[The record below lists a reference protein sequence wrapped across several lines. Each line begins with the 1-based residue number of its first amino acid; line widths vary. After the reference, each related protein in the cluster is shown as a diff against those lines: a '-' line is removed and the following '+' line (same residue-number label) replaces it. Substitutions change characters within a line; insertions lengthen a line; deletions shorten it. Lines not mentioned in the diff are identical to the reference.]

1 MWGLVLNIYFP
12 IPNFMQSTYFLEPAP
27 AYFQI
32 IALAV
37 YFTHINHSL
46 TYIGYNVSASGTLE
60 KVVATIEMLRSQQII
75 VWPCAYVL
83 EVTPKK
89 NKAKI
94 ALIIFFHTLPLKFLF
109 LSGIYKKVAL

>member
-1 MWGLVLNIYFP
+1 MWEMVLNIYCS
-12 IPNFMQSTYFLEPAP
+12 IPKFMQSTYFLEPAP

-75 VWPCAYVL
+75 VCPYAYVL

-89 NKAKI
+89 SKEKI
-94 ALIIFFHTLPLKFLF
+94 VLIIFISIH
-109 LSGIYKKVAL
+109 SR